1 MWADPVR
8 AQPLGGPWLLCPSPS
23 LLPASQRT
31 LGPRP
36 SVSLAAVPSGAHG
49 PQKPD
54 TLLLGRWHI
63 APQVSLCSWSTSHPL
78 PSLNEGKA
86 NSALWSNSPTSSGW
100 LVLGGLSQLGCEL
113 PPSIQEPQSDLSRSE
128 MVKALLRSLPHP
140 ISSPPPP
147 NSVPVWVFSPQLGPL
162 KAAFRG

>member
-23 LLPASQRT
+23 LLSASQRT

-54 TLLLGRWHI
+54 TLSLGHWHI
-63 APQVSLCSWSTSHPL
+63 APHVSLCSWSTSHPL
-78 PSLNEGKA
+78 PSLKEGKA
-86 NSALWSNSPTSSGW
+86 NSALWSNSRTASGW
-100 LVLGGLSQLGCEL
+100 LVPGGLSQLGCEL
-113 PPSIQEPQSDLSRSE
+113 PPSIQEPQSDLSRS
-128 MVKALLRSLPHP
+128 KWSRLSFAATPTPSHRPFP
-140 ISSPPPP
+140 A
-147 NSVPVWVFSPQLGPL
+147 NSIPVRV
-162 KAAFRG
+162 